1 VAVAVLALMGT
12 GVVAKVCSRPVAS
25 DSALGDA
32 RHSWG
37 VVGAVG
43 QGGIGNVM
51 VMTDDGDLGE
61 QSRLF
66 EVAVGDSSGRICLRH
81 ELGLDVVREWKS
93 PDVPLPRGI
102 EVDSSHADFGRVSC
116 PNEGRS
122 LGNHF
127 CKVCRSRTETGR

>member
-1 VAVAVLALMGT
+1 VTVAVLPLMCT

-32 RHSWG
+32 RHCWG

-43 QGGIGNVM
+43 QSGIGDIM

-61 QSRLF
+61 QSRLL
-66 EVAVGDSSGRICLRH
+66 EVAVGDSSGGIRLRH
-81 ELGLDVVREWKS
+81 ELGLDVVRERKS

-102 EVDSSHADFGRVSC
+102 EVDSSHANFGRVRR

-122 LGNHF
+122 LGDHF
-127 CKVCRSRTETGR
+127 SEVCRSLTEAGR